1 MIEEGLLST
10 KQGGT
15 SRAVDIY
22 IIYKFIKYLTLP
34 FEDWEAYKLGII
46 NDQGKVIKKS
56 RKTKDEK
63 NNYTLFHRLV
73 RNLKVMLEKI
83 PGGKSKLG
91 KAAAAYFLLREEL
104 IKMGGKQEQIDEAF
118 SKHLKENLDPST
130 SLMMESALSA
140 DLEEDYGITFEDT
153 VEEDAVTTGGVAT
166 IPTPLVTEPDG
177 QAMGMYYYKCS
188 TDVYNKC
195 MRGKRKTGRWQQYLE
210 GDERAEGIKNWA
222 KLNAK
227 TGIMIQDKSTGAYT
241 VLRRPHGTN
250 RWSPH
255 Y

>member
-10 KQGGT
+10 KQSGGG
-15 SRAVDIY
+15 RAVDIY
-22 IIYKFIKYLTLP
+22 IVYKFIKMLSLP
-34 FEDWEAYKLGII
+34 FEKWEAYNLGII
-46 NDQGKVIKKS
+46 DKDGKIIKKVRLKS
-56 RKTKDEK
+56 NEK

-104 IKMGGKQEQIDEAF
+104 IKMGGKQEKIDEAF
-118 SKHLKENLDPST
+118 RKHLKENEDPST
-130 SLMMESALSA
+130 SLMMESALTA
-140 DLEEDYGITFEDT
+140 DLENDFGITFEDN
-153 VEEDAVTTGGVAT
+153 VEEDAVQTGDVAT

-177 QAMGMYYYKCS
+177 KAMGMYYYKCS
-188 TDVYNKC
+188 SDVYNNC
-195 MRGKRKTGRWQQYLE
+195 MKGKRKTGRWQQYLE

-227 TGIMIQDKSTGAYT
+227 SGIMIQDTATGSYT
-241 VLRRPHGTN
+241 VLRRPHGPK
-250 RWSPH
+250 RWDPH
-255 Y
+255 H